1 MAMVAVY
8 KFYTNADIVKY
19 FLNASLGIYFII
31 FIIKYSYITQYN
43 LDFYGIAIVGFLELI
58 FLFPKLAS
66 FCKNEDEEHN

>member
-31 FIIKYSYITQYN
+31 FIIKYK
-43 LDFYGIAIVGFLELI
+43 FLYKVL
-58 FLFPKLAS
+58 
-66 FCKNEDEEHN
+66 